1 MKRLVGI
8 LSPLAPGSGSRRA
21 QNVCNG
27 SFMVGTMP
35 VEFSEV
41 LDATNDTAQQVA
53 LNNICSEP
61 ELLRDFELTMFPAKQ
76 GSIFSSGVSFLKDLF
91 SQKTLPVEDMSSFSG
106 DSDYPSNTAKLDRSF
121 EEFSAMV
128 RYELAL
134 ARIQAGILL
143 ERRKEGYQGLTGPSR
158 LLLRRLFYRQK
169 VERDVLEL
177 RKRFGDMEKLF
188 QRLEGSTAMGFE
200 ELRQCL
206 KQLSVENKK
215 IIDDGLVAIEKASK
229 KDRAALDAAFDELKA
244 KLSSFEKQFAPFV
257 KDLEKAS
264 KSGKGS
270 LLERLKVE
278 DILRNAAYVSGI
290 LYHIVSFIRD
300 CKPDPTPTPP
310 APAPPSPSPVQE
322 EEVVSLVE
330 PPPSKPTT
338 HYFYK
343 SIGRQNKGLLH
354 KEFALTPSVSSKFK
368 VPVGPDDRSNVS
380 VLVCTGDNKV
390 ACKVSCAGLFED
402 KARMTF
408 TAGLDGFKPK
418 AKLFYAFPF
427 AGVNGHLNAS
437 VVCGAAPD
445 LKLALTLE
453 KLGIVA
459 GGKVLFDPFTKRM
472 KHHEFGMSY
481 GPGAVK
487 LVDGD
492 TLKLSLYEGGLSHGV
507 SGGLELT
514 YSHAKEEAV
523 VCGAVKVKVSDGTAV
538 KAKVDSTGAV
548 TAAVQHRLS
557 DGLDVGACVRVS
569 RGEAACYG
577 FSVKSRE

>member
-1 MKRLVGI
+1 
-8 LSPLAPGSGSRRA
+8 
-21 QNVCNG
+21 
-27 SFMVGTMP
+27 MP
-35 VEFSEV
+35 VDISEA
-41 LDATNDTAQQVA
+41 LHATNDTAQEA
-53 LNNICSEP
+53 FLNNICSEE
-61 ELLRDFELTMFPAKQ
+61 ELVRDLTIFPGKP
-76 GSIFSSGVSFLKDLF
+76 GSFFSSGISFLKDLF
-91 SQKTLPVEDMSSFSG
+91 FQKTLAVEDMSSFSG
-106 DSDYPSNTAKLDRSF
+106 DSDYPANTAKLDQSF
-121 EEFSAMV
+121 KEFSAMV
-128 RYELAL
+128 RYELGL
-134 ARIQAGILL
+134 ARIESDILL
-143 ERRKEGYQGLTGPSR
+143 ERRQNGFHGLMGPSR

-177 RKRFGDMEKLF
+177 RKRFGFMEKLF
-188 QRLEGSTAMGFE
+188 QRLEGSTAQGFE
-200 ELRQCL
+200 ELRQCF

-215 IIDDGLVAIEKASK
+215 IIDDGLAAIEKASK

-244 KLSSFEKQFAPFV
+244 KLMSFEEQFAPFV

-264 KSGKGS
+264 NSGTGS
-270 LLERLKVE
+270 LFERLKVE
-278 DILRNAAYVSGI
+278 MILRNAAYVSGI

-300 CKPDPTPTPP
+300 GKPDPSPTPP
-310 APAPPSPSPVQE
+310 VPAPPSPSPVQE
-322 EEVVSLVE
+322 EEEVPLVE

-343 SIGRQNKGLLH
+343 SIGRPNKGLLH
-354 KEFALTPSVSSKFK
+354 KEFALTPSMSSKFK

-402 KARMTF
+402 KVRMTF

-418 AKLFYAFPF
+418 AKVFYAFPF

-445 LKLALTLE
+445 VKLALTLE
-453 KLGIVA
+453 KLGVVA
-459 GGKVLFDPFTKRM
+459 GGKVLFDPLTKRM
-472 KHHEFGMSY
+472 KHHEFGVSY

-492 TLKLSLYEGGLSHGV
+492 TLKLSLFEGGLSQGV
-507 SGGLELT
+507 AGGIELT
-514 YSHAKEEAV
+514 YSRSKEEAV
-523 VCGAVKVKVSDGTAV
+523 VCGAVKVRVRDGTEL

-548 TAAVQHRLS
+548 TAAVQHCLA

-569 RGEAACYG
+569 PGEAARYG
-577 FSVKSRE
+577 FSVKSRD